1 MSWEIIVPFLRPIE
15 YLILDP
21 DVSDILVN
29 ASGRVFVE
37 RFGQMQE
44 VPGVILSEKNLRIA
58 VRHIARALDS
68 DINEEK
74 PLLDARLPDGS
85 RVAAVYSP
93 CSVNGTTLAIRK
105 FQSKRYTADELVR
118 VGTLTPELLLQLRTA
133 VELHQNIL
141 IAGSTGAGKTTLL
154 NALASFIGPEER
166 VIVIEDTA
174 EIQIQ
179 QANLVRLE
187 ARREQ
192 PGLPAVTIRD
202 LLKATLRLRPD
213 RILLGE
219 IRGGEAF
226 DLLQALNTGHSGTL
240 STIHANSA
248 QLAVSRFATCVLL
261 AHVELPYKAIR
272 ASIAESLDLV
282 IHLGR
287 RKDKRIVTEFLRIR
301 RYDPVQDLFEFEK
314 LYGSE

>member
-1 MSWEIIVPFLRPIE
+1 MSWETIMPFLRPIE
-15 YLILDP
+15 FLILDP

-37 RFGQMQE
+37 RFGQLQE

-133 VELHQNIL
+133 VELRQNIL

-154 NALASFIGPEER
+154 NALASFI
-166 VIVIEDTA
+166 
-174 EIQIQ
+174 
-179 QANLVRLE
+179 
-187 ARREQ
+187 
-192 PGLPAVTIRD
+192 
-202 LLKATLRLRPD
+202 
-213 RILLGE
+213 
-219 IRGGEAF
+219 
-226 DLLQALNTGHSGTL
+226 
-240 STIHANSA
+240 
-248 QLAVSRFATCVLL
+248 
-261 AHVELPYKAIR
+261 
-272 ASIAESLDLV
+272 
-282 IHLGR
+282 
-287 RKDKRIVTEFLRIR
+287 
-301 RYDPVQDLFEFEK
+301 DPTNA
-314 LYGSE
+314 